1 MLSLVYK
8 DFLLQR
14 GAKPFIYM
22 LVMPVISSFAFS
34 GDILYGI
41 MPYIA
46 GSYLY
51 IVYANALDDKYNS
64 EKMLAA
70 MPVGRNTI
78 IGAKYLGVFL
88 YLAAFLVVMFILSNV
103 SRLFM
108 TNAAQLSPLQGHH
121 IVQFLFIASLYYGV
135 FFPVYFKVG
144 YQKSRWANYLALL
157 AAAGLFALATKGMST
172 ITGTEI
178 TSLQA
183 SLTALTGLGEKL
195 WTTVLPLLSAA
206 IIGVSMVL
214 STRFYR
220 KREF

>member
-14 GAKPFIYM
+14 GAKSFIYM
-22 LVMPVISSFAFS
+22 LVMPVISTFAFS

-51 IVYANALDDKYNS
+51 IVYANALDYKYNS
-64 EKMLAA
+64 EKMLTA

-78 IGAKYLGVFL
+78 IGAKYLGVLL
-88 YLAAFLVVMFILSNV
+88 YLTAFLAVISILSIL

-108 TNAAQLSPLQGHH
+108 ADTVQVSPFTWHH
-121 IVQFLFIASLYYGV
+121 IVQFLFIATLYYGI
-135 FFPVYFKVG
+135 FFPIYFKVG

-157 AAAGLFALATKGMST
+157 AAAGLFTLATRGVST

-178 TSLQA
+178 ISLQA
-183 SLTALTGLGEKL
+183 SLTSLTGQGEKL
-195 WTTVLPLLSAA
+195 WNTALPIFSAV
-206 IIGVSMVL
+206 IISASMYVSA
-214 STRFYR
+214 RFYH